1 MTAGEIRELRK
12 QHLKMNREQFAQTL
26 GVAPR
31 TVEFWEQGRGRPKRD
46 IEERIEALKDTE

>member
-1 MTAGEIRELRK
+1 MTAHEIRDLRK
-12 QHLKMNREQFAQTL
+12 QTLGMNREQFAATL

-46 IEERIEALKDTE
+46 LEEKIEALKTTE